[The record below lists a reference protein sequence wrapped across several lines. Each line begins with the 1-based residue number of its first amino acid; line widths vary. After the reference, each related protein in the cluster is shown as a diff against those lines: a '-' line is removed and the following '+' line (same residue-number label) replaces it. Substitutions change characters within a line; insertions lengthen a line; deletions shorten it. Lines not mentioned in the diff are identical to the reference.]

1 MGTEGDVT
9 VFRMRSDKLS
19 QTRTLTVGDQ
29 PHMFSKSDMLFSTEM
44 MRNACHR
51 FLYDGSAKSLKL
63 NSRDSHMRA

>member
-1 MGTEGDVT
+1 M
-9 VFRMRSDKLS
+9 S

>member
-1 MGTEGDVT
+1 M
-9 VFRMRSDKLS
+9 S
-19 QTRTLTVGDQ
+19 QTRICIVGDQ
-29 PHMFSKSDMLFSTEM
+29 PQRFSKSEILLSTEM